1 MLKHVR
7 DPRESGMCWAVIGL
21 WMLGVAVNI
30 KDFNVQLDI
39 SSRVFLINKAKME
52 LVVAYT
58 KFLTQKDNDFFGQ
71 ETKSNL
77 KGKSDSFIKGVAK
90 KKLMSVRPEKYE
102 QYKCDQYKAG
112 LLDEDDIDPET

>member
-1 MLKHVR
+1 LRKNIIISWRKKVDHLLDMLKHVR

-39 SSRVFLINKAKME
+39 NSRVFLINKAKME

-58 KFLTQKDNDFFGQ
+58 KFLT
-71 ETKSNL
+71 
-77 KGKSDSFIKGVAK
+77 
-90 KKLMSVRPEKYE
+90 
-102 QYKCDQYKAG
+102 
-112 LLDEDDIDPET
+112 